1 MKLSSQLAKLKLKK
15 IKEAEPQ
22 PVQTKRSKGAGKNW
36 LALIVCLLFAGIGT
50 WGVLAF
56 FVWENMPLALVGK
69 WEVQDGP
76 MQGGTFEFAR
86 DGTLEIRVKDGKQI
100 KAHARV
106 DGKTLVQTTQDP
118 VSLRE
123 ETRSKSTIQELTPT
137 TLVLE
142 LERGAVLRMARAK

>member
-15 IKEAEPQ
+15 IKGAEPQ
-22 PVQTKRSKGAGKNW
+22 PVQTKRGKSAWKNW
-36 LALIVCLLFAGIGT
+36 LALIVCLLFAGVGT

-56 FVWENMPLALVGK
+56 FVWENLPPALIGK

-86 DGTLEIRVKDGKQI
+86 DGTLEIRVNDGKQF
-100 KAHARV
+100 KARARV

-118 VSLRE
+118 ASLRE
-123 ETRSKSTIQELTPT
+123 ETRKSTIQELTPN